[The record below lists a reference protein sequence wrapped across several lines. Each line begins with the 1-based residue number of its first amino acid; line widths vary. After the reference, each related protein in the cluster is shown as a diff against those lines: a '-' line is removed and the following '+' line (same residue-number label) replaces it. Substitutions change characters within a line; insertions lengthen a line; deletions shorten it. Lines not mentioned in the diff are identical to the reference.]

1 MTRKRLTWVFVGLIS
16 IFSLSIVGCARVH
29 YDDVYLSPD
38 GKPLAKKLT
47 QEQQDSINKLR
58 VALIALGDNTSAIEA
73 ESIAYDAVV
82 YPLILANKWEL
93 MSPPQYHNMLVN
105 AGKRP
110 RGLCYQWAEDLTALM
125 RKKNLRTFDLHHG
138 MAFRHTKDEH
148 NSLIVSAKGDDL
160 SKGIVLDPW
169 RFSGILYWSKVA
181 DDKKHPWIKFK

>member
-1 MTRKRLTWVFVGLIS
+1 M
-16 IFSLSIVGCARVH
+16 VGCAPVH
-29 YDDVYLSPD
+29 YDNVYLSAD
-38 GKPLAKKLT
+38 GKPVAKKLT
-47 QEQQDSINKLR
+47 EEQQDSINKLR
-58 VALIALGDNTSAIEA
+58 TALIALGNNTSVEEA

-82 YPLILANKWEL
+82 YPLILANKWDL

-105 AGKRP
+105 AGRRP

-160 SKGIVLDPW
+160 REGIVLDPW
-169 RFSGILYWSKVA
+169 RFSGVLYWSKVV